1 MQSHRLTEPLD
12 FCLGLCELP
21 ALAALLLA
29 VSAHVEKRA
38 STARGGSTTMVLDDR
53 RLPLPAHSAIAAQ
66 VVISYRTAADLAFYL
81 LRWLALIRRV
91 DIDVLG
97 LAAAVNGTMN
107 DPWQIPL
114 SVLA

>member
-1 MQSHRLTEPLD
+1 
-12 FCLGLCELP
+12 
-21 ALAALLLA
+21 
-29 VSAHVEKRA
+29 
-38 STARGGSTTMVLDDR
+38 MVLDDR

-81 LRWLALIRRV
+81 LRWLALIRREAGDRV